1 MFIAPL
7 ASTRISVN
15 CVGLS
20 EVLQSHLTDIH
31 PWYSHPGQIQGNIAQ
46 WGKWGVHMDIVISL
60 RILFNIIFV
69 SASVSH
75 CQSIIWI
82 VLLFAA
88 IHRAEYT
95 ITSNF

>member
-1 MFIAPL
+1 MYHVAMPMI
-7 ASTRISVN
+7 
-15 CVGLS
+15 CG
-20 EVLQSHLTDIH
+20 
-31 PWYSHPGQIQGNIAQ
+31 GNDGNAQ
-46 WGKWGVHMDIVISL
+46 WGKWGVHMDIVIL
-60 RILFNIIFV
+60 LKILFNIIFV

-88 IHRAEYT
+88 IHRAEYA